1 MVFFFSSRRRH
12 TRCALVTGV
21 QTCALPISYLTDTFF
36 NPARAVALMKREGV
50 TAMWPWFPAI
60 LQPLLDQPDFIAA
73 TEKVRAMLLI
83 GPEALV
89 DRIQKLL
96 PNAELMQACGMT
108 ETSGI
113 FALSDPDETPQQR
126 ATHNG
131 KE

>member
-1 MVFFFSSRRRH
+1 
-12 TRCALVTGV
+12 
-21 QTCALPISYLTDTFF
+21 
-36 NPARAVALMKREGV
+36 MKREGV

-96 PNAELMQACGMT
+96 PNAEIKIGRA
-108 ETSGI
+108 
-113 FALSDPDETPQQR
+113 AL
-126 ATHNG
+126 G
-131 KE
+131 KEWVGTCSSRWSPSHYKKKQYNTTIVNTTIRH

>member
-1 MVFFFSSRRRH
+1 
-12 TRCALVTGV
+12 
-21 QTCALPISYLTDTFF
+21 
-36 NPARAVALMKREGV
+36 MKREGV

-73 TEKVRAMLLI
+73 TEKVRAMLLL

-96 PNAELMQACGMT
+96 PNAEIMQACRLT

-113 FALSDPDETPQQR
+113 FALSDSDERSEEHTSELQSLMRFSYAVFRSTKTQTR
-126 ATHNG
+126 C
-131 KE
+131 

>member
-1 MVFFFSSRRRH
+1 
-12 TRCALVTGV
+12 
-21 QTCALPISYLTDTFF
+21 
-36 NPARAVALMKREGV
+36 
-50 TAMWPWFPAI
+50 MWPWFPAI

-96 PNAELMQACGMT
+96 PNAEIMQACGMT

-126 ATHNG
+126 ATSNG
-131 KE
+131 KAVPGIELRIVDETGADAPHGTVGEIGRASGRDRVCPYV